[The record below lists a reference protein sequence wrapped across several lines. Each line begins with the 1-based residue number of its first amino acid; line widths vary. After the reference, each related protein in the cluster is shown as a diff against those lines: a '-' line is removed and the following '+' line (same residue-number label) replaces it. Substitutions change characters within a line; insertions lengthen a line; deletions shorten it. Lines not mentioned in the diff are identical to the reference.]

1 MDGYIMRILII
12 VVISLLSF
20 NVNGGTLRGT
30 QSPVTDFIEQYG
42 LEGSFTIMQ
51 GKSEFK
57 ALVGTMTN
65 GKRDGQWTYYFP
77 QSDQIWSVEKYS
89 NGRPNGV
96 WILYYP
102 DGRIKTRDDL
112 NKKRNDSFNRPSPAC
127 MGAAKGYHSEA
138 CIGNIKNNRAL
149 SN

>member
-1 MDGYIMRILII
+1 MKILVLII
-12 VVISLLSF
+12 MSLLSF
-20 NVNGGTLRGT
+20 NAYGARGT

-42 LEGSFTIMQ
+42 IEGNFTIMQ
-51 GKSEFK
+51 GKTEFK

-65 GKRDGQWTYYFP
+65 GKRDGEWTYYYP

-96 WILYYP
+96 WILYRE
-102 DGRIKTRDDL
+102 DGTIKTRDDL
-112 NKKRNDSFNRPSPAC
+112 NKKRNDAFNRPSPAC

>member
-1 MDGYIMRILII
+1 MKFLMIMIM
-12 VVISLLSF
+12 SLLSF
-20 NVNGGTLRGT
+20 NAYGKAEYKTN
-30 QSPVTDFIEQYG
+30 SPVATMIEQYG
-42 LEGSFTIMQ
+42 IEGDFTVMQ
-51 GKSEFK
+51 GKTEFK

-65 GKRDGQWTYYFP
+65 GKRDGEWTYYYP

-96 WILYYP
+96 WILYRE
-102 DGRIKTRDDL
+102 DGTIKTRDDL
-112 NKKRNDSFNRPSPAC
+112 NKKRNDAFNRPSPAC